1 MSNGLLDKNFESYLD
16 AYSEYLL
23 RHRGLSDATVR
34 TYAQDLNTFVHFLM
48 TLKIHKF
55 DSVDR
60 RIIRGFL
67 VFLVDS
73 AYKRSSISR
82 KLSVLRGFYRWLVSE
97 ELALLDPVPRRS
109 VMKKE
114 IRLPRFLSSDEI
126 SRLIASPKSGAS
138 SELLVNRDIALL
150 ELIYAAGLRVSEVNS
165 MNIKDLDLEAKTLRI
180 IGKGDKER
188 ISLIGTS
195 AAIALEKYTTLDSVK
210 VKNADQTNAIFLTSR
225 GSRLSVRSIQSIV
238 KKHSRLAGLGN
249 EVHTHTLRH
258 SFATH
263 LINGGADLRIVQDL
277 LGHSSPATTQIYT
290 HVTGVESRKSYLDAH
305 PLAQESTEAI

>member
-1 MSNGLLDKNFESYLD
+1 MANVLLDEDVDSYLA

-23 RHRGLSDATVR
+23 RYRGLSEATVK
-34 TYAQDLNTFVHFLM
+34 TYAQDLNTFVDFLTTM
-48 TLKIHKF
+48 RIHKV

-60 RIIRGFL
+60 RIVRGFL
-67 VFLVDS
+67 AFLVDK
-73 AYKRSSISR
+73 AYRRSSISR

-97 ELALLDPVPRRS
+97 ELSLVDPVPRRS

-114 IRLPRFLSSDEI
+114 TRLPRFLSSEEV
-126 SRLIASPKSGAS
+126 SRLIDSPKSGGS
-138 SELLVNRDIALL
+138 SELLVNRDVALL
-150 ELIYAAGLRVSEVNS
+150 ELIYAAGLRVSEVHS
-165 MNIKDLDLEAKTLRI
+165 IGIKDLDIKAKSLRI

-188 ISLIGTS
+188 ISLIGT
-195 AAIALEKYTTLDSVK
+195 AAALALEKYINIDRAK
-210 VKNADQTNAIFLTSR
+210 FKNTEQINAIFLSNR
-225 GSRLSVRSIQSIV
+225 GSRLSIRSIQNIV
-238 KKHSRLAGLGN
+238 KKHSRWAGLGN

-305 PLAQESTEAI
+305 PLAQESREAI